1 MLKKEEKSKLIEE
14 LSDKLQRCTIAI
26 TTDYRGIASKDMVK
40 LRRSLRNAKV
50 DYQVAKN
57 TLIKFAA
64 DKSGKEQIDSLLAGP
79 MAVAFGYEDGVKA
92 AKALNDAIVSS
103 NLGVK
108 ITGGILDNKLMTAKD
123 IIALA
128 SMPPR
133 EVLLAQLFG
142 QLNAPIQGLHT
153 VLNATI
159 SGFARVLQARVTQ
172 MEETSNT
179 PA

>member
-1 MLKKEEKSKLIEE
+1 MLKKEEKSKLIDE
-14 LSDKLQRCTIAI
+14 LADKLMRCTIAI
-26 TTDYRGIASKDMVK
+26 TTDYRGIATKDMVK

-79 MAVAFGYEDGVKA
+79 MAVAFGYEDSVVV
-92 AKALNDAIVSS
+92 AKALNDAISSS

-108 ITGGILDNKLMTAKD
+108 ITGGILGNKLITGTEVVT
-123 IIALA
+123 LA

-133 EVLLAQLFG
+133 EILLAHLFG
-142 QLNAPIQGLHT
+142 QLNAPIQSLHT

-172 MEETSNT
+172 MEGGN
-179 PA
+179 